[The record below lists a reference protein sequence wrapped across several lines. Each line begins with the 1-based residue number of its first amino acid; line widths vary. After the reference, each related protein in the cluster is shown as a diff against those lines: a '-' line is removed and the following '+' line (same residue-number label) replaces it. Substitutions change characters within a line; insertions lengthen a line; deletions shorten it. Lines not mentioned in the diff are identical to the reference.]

1 METGSK
7 RGVGL
12 GGGTIFRRAGT
23 ATVNSA
29 GTAIVQRVGT
39 ATAQNAVAIDR
50 RSTDS
55 DFASPAGRINSR
67 VSCEKVL
74 VVPSMV

>member
-12 GGGTIFRRAGT
+12 GGGTIFRR
-23 ATVNSA
+23 A

-50 RSTDS
+50 RSTVSDS
-55 DFASPAGRINSR
+55 AKPAGRINSR
-67 VSCEKVL
+67 VSCAKVQ
-74 VVPSMV
+74 VAPSMV